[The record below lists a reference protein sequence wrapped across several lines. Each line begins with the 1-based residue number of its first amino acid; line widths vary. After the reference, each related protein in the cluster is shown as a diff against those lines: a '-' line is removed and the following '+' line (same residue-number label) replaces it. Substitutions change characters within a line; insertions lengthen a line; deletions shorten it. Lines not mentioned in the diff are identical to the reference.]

1 MLKAMAER
9 VRSFVEGTDHLALII
24 GSPAQDALPLLKI
37 FEEVETAS
45 ASDLFWTCTDPFTDA
60 RSYASAVVAAF
71 ATQHEAM
78 CEAMAADG
86 MQPWPAI
93 PEEAT
98 SEETPP
104 AQRMRALA
112 AFSRELLPV
121 PNGGNNVWVYYPLEV
136 HDPGGFSALMAE
148 VLAHE
153 FPFPWCHHL
162 RFIVRD
168 DPGTDDLPRR
178 LTGWPRIDW
187 WRPDLS
193 REAVDKALEDQVADE
208 SAPLAERMGAL
219 MMSAGSDLAMNRPEA
234 ALEKYE
240 VLLRYHAP
248 MGSHPMAA
256 LALNGMGESYE
267 KLGEPEQAEAAYQAA
282 LIPASDGDPPSIPV
296 LLNVVMNL
304 ANMRMGQERWAES
317 EGYWDATQQL
327 AAASRNAPLRIEA
340 LDRRGICQELQGKYP
355 EAEESWNAGCIM
367 AAKIEDAQLTETL
380 LDRLRGFYERM
391 GRQNE
396 VSGVDR
402 MLEQMR
408 G

>member
-9 VRSFVEGTDHLALII
+9 LRSFVEGTDHVALIV
-24 GSPAQDALPLLKI
+24 GSPAGDALPLLKI
-37 FEEVETAS
+37 FEEVETSS
-45 ASDLFWTCTDPFTDA
+45 ASDLFWTFTDA
-60 RSYASAVVAAF
+60 FADAPSYTSAVVAAF
-71 ATQHEAM
+71 ATQHEVM
-78 CEAMAADG
+78 REAMEAEG
-86 MQPWPAI
+86 MEPWPAI
-93 PEEAT
+93 PAEVT
-98 SEETPP
+98 SERTPP
-104 AQRMRALA
+104 AQRLRTLA
-112 AFSRELLPV
+112 ALSRELLPV
-121 PNGGNNVWVYYPLEV
+121 PNGGNNVWVFYPLEV
-136 HDPGGFSALMAE
+136 HDPAGFATLVAE

-168 DPGTDDLPRR
+168 DPGTDDLVRR

-193 REAVDKALEDQVADE
+193 REAVDKALDAQVADDA
-208 SAPLAERMGAL
+208 APLAERMGAL
-219 MMSAGSDLAMNRPEA
+219 LMSAGSDLATNQPDA

-240 VLLRYHAP
+240 LLLRYHAP
-248 MGSHPMAA
+248 MDNHPMAA
-256 LALNGMGESYE
+256 VALNGMGESYE
-267 KLGEPEQAEAAYQAA
+267 KLGQPEQAEAAYHAA

-340 LDRRGICQELQGKYP
+340 LDRRGICQELQGKYA

-367 AAKIEDAQLTETL
+367 AAKIEDAQLTEAL
-380 LDRLRGFYERM
+380 LGRLEGFYQRM
-391 GRQNE
+391 GRENE
-396 VSGVDR
+396 ARGVGK
-402 MLEQMR
+402 MLEEMK